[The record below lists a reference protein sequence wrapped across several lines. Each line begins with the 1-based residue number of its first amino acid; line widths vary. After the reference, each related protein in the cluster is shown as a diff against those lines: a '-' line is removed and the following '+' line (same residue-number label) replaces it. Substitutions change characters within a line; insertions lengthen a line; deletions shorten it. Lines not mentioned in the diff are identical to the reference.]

1 MLVIPTDRL
10 ISPTKSVTDLFA
22 NHITHRWIQMENICG
37 NLTYALTINMI
48 FAILSTSWNQ
58 HSWTLQ
64 LFSCCVL
71 CSAAAF
77 WCCGVFFDDQI
88 FAEKKRESWE
98 QRRFTFVIIK
108 EFSSLATEEPWR
120 ILECVGSKNSYSHCE
135 KFNQNLVHFDV
146 ESFSKCNL
154 FSSQVI
160 HLSSHDRES
169 PST

>member
-1 MLVIPTDRL
+1 M
-10 ISPTKSVTDLFA
+10 
-22 NHITHRWIQMENICG
+22 
-37 NLTYALTINMI
+37 
-48 FAILSTSWNQ
+48 
-58 HSWTLQ
+58 
-64 LFSCCVL
+64 SCAQQRFDVVE
-71 CSAAAF
+71 F
-77 WCCGVFFDDQI
+77 FFDDQI
-88 FAEKKRESWE
+88 FVEKKRESWE

-120 ILECVGSKNSYSHCE
+120 ISECVGSKNLYSHCE

-160 HLSSHDRES
+160 HLSSHDKES